1 MNGGYTIWLV
11 TYLNGQIV
19 GMTAVV
25 RPVFF
30 VAGSGTTLPS
40 SVGRL
45 IGSTPPP
52 ATGPAPLA
60 SAWFS
65 SRSQLAAHAAF
76 AFERE
81 WSYNKWLQ
89 KWPATEWRIFL
100 VYPISIIELPFYPLI
115 LHLLPSPRFSA
126 WLTMKSLV
134 EVSSSPLQNFSYLVF
149 CYWFGTSPRKHLIL
163 EIQCS
168 EQFWVVWLSTNR
180 E

>member
-1 MNGGYTIWLV
+1 MGGGYTIWLV
-11 TYLNGQIV
+11 TSANGRIV

-25 RPVFF
+25 RTVC
-30 VAGSGTTLPS
+30 VVVGAGTPSPS

-45 IGSTPPP
+45 IAAATAPTAGTST
-52 ATGPAPLA
+52 LA